1 MSVAPRTRTL
11 RANQD
16 EYSIV
21 WLRNYVSAGNGLE
34 IVLLSDRYW
43 RAETGSARKYDAHH
57 LEAPIQFRRLAEQV
71 ADELRRRILRG
82 ELADGSILP
91 KEDELLLQFPVSK
104 PSLREAMRIL
114 EAEGLL
120 RVRRGKLGGAVVRR
134 PNAANVAYTVGL
146 VLGSQDVGL
155 ADVGSAL
162 RQVEPACAALC
173 AQRSDR
179 KKAVVPA
186 LRRLHAES
194 VDAVDDLLLVT
205 SASRR
210 FHEALVS
217 HCGNKT
223 MIILAGALE
232 LLWSAHETSWS
243 SRVTDGSIVPIEER
257 LAVLEDHRQVIDAIE
272 AGDARLAHDLA
283 AAHLIDAQH
292 YPGSSGVV
300 DPSTL
305 RNWSARPV
313 EPGR

>member
-1 MSVAPRTRTL
+1 M
-11 RANQD
+11 
-16 EYSIV
+16 
-21 WLRNYVSAGNGLE
+21 
-34 IVLLSDRYW
+34 
-43 RAETGSARKYDAHH
+43 
-57 LEAPIQFRRLAEQV
+57 EAAIQFRRLAEQV

-91 KEDELLLQFPVSK
+91 KEDELLREFPVSK

-155 ADVGSAL
+155 SDVGRAL
-162 RQVEPACAALC
+162 LQVEPACAALC
-173 AQRSDR
+173 ADRTDR
-179 KKAVVPA
+179 KLAVVPT
-186 LRRLHAES
+186 LRGLHAEA
-194 VDAVDDLLLVT
+194 VGAVDDLLLVT

-217 HCGNKT
+217 TCGNQT

-232 LLWSAHETSWS
+232 MLWSAHETSWS
-243 SRVTDGSIVPIEER
+243 SRVSDGSIVPIEER
-257 LAVLEDHRQVIDAIE
+257 LAVLEDHRQVIDAIDD
-272 AGDARLAHDLA
+272 GDARRAHDLA
-283 AAHLIDAQH
+283 AAHLVNAQH

-300 DPSTL
+300 DPSML
-305 RNWSARPV
+305 RNWAQSPA
-313 EPGR
+313 GTDH